1 MLIILYVGLVGC
13 SSNKIDTNPHITIV
27 KEIFKHQYNKRVK
40 EVSYETKW
48 YSTSSIY
55 LFRMDE
61 DV

>member
-1 MLIILYVGLVGC
+1 MRILIIVLMLIILYVGLVGC

-48 YSTSSIY
+48 
-55 LFRMDE
+55 
-61 DV
+61 